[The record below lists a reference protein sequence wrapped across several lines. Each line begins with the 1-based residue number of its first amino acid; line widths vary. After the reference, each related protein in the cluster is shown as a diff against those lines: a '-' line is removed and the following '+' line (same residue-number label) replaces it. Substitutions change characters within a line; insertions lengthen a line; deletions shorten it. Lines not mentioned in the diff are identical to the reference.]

1 MSDDPNDR
9 RDGSGATTS
18 FEEWLDQHAESQGVS
33 RQELFERLVSSYWTL
48 NEMVRLLDDSGSDA
62 SVRDVYPGGDDGS
75 LGAAPRIG
83 GGSDASEESERPRR
97 RDRPE
102 RGEPRERADG
112 AAEADSGRTGREGRR
127 GRVAALRDRL
137 DDVED
142 RLDDQRERG
151 QSRDRALEAA
161 ADRLSEIEA
170 DVEALAA
177 ESEAAH
183 ESLADDYGSL
193 ADRIDDLETDV
204 DGRHKQLADEQ
215 KRLRSRLDAE
225 FEDLE
230 TILEYLVARS
240 DDFDA
245 ELSAV
250 EERYDDERSRLRWER
265 EALRS
270 LLADAAGH
278 DVHAGACEACGERV
292 DLGLLADPYCPA
304 CDALLTGVD
313 ERDKW
318 LFLSDV
324 VVTADE
330 GRRRGTGGA
339 PPGAAGSADGAAV
352 PDPDSDP
359 AAPTDRAGGPEPT
372 DGHEPRQAP
381 PTGGS
386 DSAEPAARSTES
398 DAPDSAGP
406 EPTEAPT
413 DPDPVDFGRVT
424 AESDA
429 NTPEVDDASKPGD
442 AAESAFTFDDP
453 GSEPE
458 TGGGAGDD
466 AEPAADA
473 DAPFGDLDDLK
484 REEERND
491 DR

>member
-1 MSDDPNDR
+1 MSGDSNDR

-18 FEEWLDQHAESQGVS
+18 FDKWLDQHAESQNVS

-48 NEMVRLLDDSGSDA
+48 NEMVQLLDDSGSDA
-62 SVRDVYPGGDDGS
+62 SVRDIYPGGDDGT
-75 LGAAPRIG
+75 LGAAPRVG
-83 GGSDASEESERPRR
+83 GGSDAIEGPERPSR
-97 RDRPE
+97 RDRSA
-102 RGEPRERADG
+102 EPREQADG
-112 AAEADSGRTGREGRR
+112 GADGDSGRTDREGRR
-127 GRVAALRDRL
+127 GRIAALRDRL

-142 RLDDQRERG
+142 RLDDQRARE
-151 QSRDRALEAA
+151 QSRDRTLEAA

-170 DVEALAA
+170 DVEAVAA
-177 ESEAAH
+177 ESEAAR
-183 ESLADDYGSL
+183 ESLVDDYESL

-240 DDFDA
+240 DDLDA

-250 EERYDDERSRLRWER
+250 EERSDDELSQLRWER

-270 LLADAAGH
+270 LLSDAAGH
-278 DVHAGACEACGERV
+278 DVHSGACEACGERV

-304 CDALLTGVD
+304 CDALLTGID

-324 VVTADE
+324 VVTTDE
-330 GRRRGTGGA
+330 SRRRGAGGA
-339 PPGAAGSADGAAV
+339 PAGGGGPAV
-352 PDPDSDP
+352 PDPATRTDD
-359 AAPTDRAGGPEPT
+359 AGAPERTDA
-372 DGHEPRQAP
+372 HEPRQAP
-381 PTGGS
+381 PAGES
-386 DSAEPAARSTES
+386 DSAEPTAWSTES
-398 DAPDSAGP
+398 DPGGDAPEP
-406 EPTEAPT
+406 EPTERTT

-424 AESDA
+424 AESDTA
-429 NTPEVDDASKPGD
+429 DGSEPDD
-442 AAESAFTFDDP
+442 AAESAFGFGGP
-453 GSEPE
+453 GSDPE
-458 TGGGAGDD
+458 AGDDGADAD
-466 AEPAADA
+466 AEPAADAGATA

>member
-18 FEEWLDQHAESQGVS
+18 FEEWLDQHAESQNVS

-48 NEMVRLLDDSGSDA
+48 NEMVQLLDDSGSDA

-75 LGAAPRIG
+75 LGAAPRVG
-83 GGSDASEESERPRR
+83 GGSDANEESGQPRR

-112 AAEADSGRTGREGRR
+112 AAEADSGRTGRGGRR
-127 GRVAALRDRL
+127 GRIAALCDRL

-151 QSRDRALEAA
+151 QSRDRTLEAA

-177 ESEAAH
+177 ESEAAR
-183 ESLADDYGSL
+183 ESLSDDYESL
-193 ADRIDDLETDV
+193 TRRIDDLETDV

-230 TILEYLVARS
+230 TILEYLVSRS
-240 DDFDA
+240 DDLDA

-250 EERYDDERSRLRWER
+250 GERYDDELSRLRWER

-270 LLADAAGH
+270 LLAAAAGH

-292 DLGLLADPYCPA
+292 DLGLLAEPYCPA

-324 VVTADE
+324 VITADE
-330 GRRRGTGGA
+330 GRRRRAGGTPAG
-339 PPGAAGSADGAAV
+339 PAGSGGGPAV
-352 PDPDSDP
+352 PDP
-359 AAPTDRAGGPEPT
+359 AARTGDAGAPERT
-372 DGHEPRQAP
+372 DGHEPGQAP

-386 DSAEPAARSTES
+386 DSVEPAARSTES
-398 DAPDSAGP
+398 DPADEPPDSVGP
-406 EPTEAPT
+406 EPAEGPT

-424 AESDA
+424 SESDS
-429 NTPEVDDASKPGD
+429 NGSEPDD
-442 AAESAFTFDDP
+442 AAESAFSFGDL

-458 TGGGAGDD
+458 AGADG
-466 AEPAADA
+466 ADA

>member
-18 FEEWLDQHAESQGVS
+18 FEEWLDQHAESQNVS
-33 RQELFERLVSSYWTL
+33 RQELFEQLVSSYWTL

-62 SVRDVYPGGDDGS
+62 TVSDVYPGGGDGS
-75 LGAAPRIG
+75 LGGVPRVG
-83 GGSDASEESERPRR
+83 DGSDASEESGPRR
-97 RDRPE
+97 RDESE
-102 RGEPRERADG
+102 RSGRRERRDE
-112 AAEADSGRTGREGRR
+112 AAEADSGRKDRKDREGKRSR
-127 GRVAALRDRL
+127 IAALHDRL
-137 DDVED
+137 DDVEG

-177 ESEAAH
+177 ESEAAR
-183 ESLADDYGSL
+183 ESLADDYESL
-193 ADRIDDLETDV
+193 ADRIDGLETDV

-215 KRLRSRLDAE
+215 KRLRSRLSAE

-230 TILEYLVARS
+230 TILEYLVSRS
-240 DDFDA
+240 DDLDA
-245 ELSAV
+245 GLSAV
-250 EERYDDERSRLRWER
+250 EERYDDELSRLRWER

-278 DVHAGACEACGERV
+278 DVHSGSCEACGERI
-292 DLGLLADPYCPA
+292 DLGLLAEPYCPA
-304 CDALLTGVD
+304 CGALLTGID
-313 ERDKW
+313 EREKW

-339 PPGAAGSADGAAV
+339 PAGPAGSPGGPAV
-352 PDPDSDP
+352 PGP
-359 AAPTDRAGGPEPT
+359 AARTGDAGGPEPT

-386 DSAEPAARSTES
+386 DSVEPAARSTGS
-398 DAPDSAGP
+398 DPPDSAGP
-406 EPTEAPT
+406 EPTETPT

-424 AESDA
+424 AESDS

-453 GSEPE
+453 RSEPE

-466 AEPAADA
+466 AEPAADTG
-473 DAPFGDLDDLK
+473 APFGDLDDLK